1 MNHPNL
7 ADLVMCITLDIVNTN
22 LNNNNNYI
30 DQQKV
35 NRPNA
40 LLDAAQLL
48 MKLKNKNTCMS
59 VGRKTKEKSMTM
71 KILILNE
78 EVHVIQLSIIT

>member
-7 ADLVMCITLDIVNTN
+7 ANLVMCITLDIVNTN

-35 NRPNA
+35 NRSKA
-40 LLDAAQLL
+40 LLDATHLL
-48 MKLKNKNTCMS
+48 IQQKNKNA
-59 VGRKTKEKSMTM
+59 
-71 KILILNE
+71 
-78 EVHVIQLSIIT
+78 